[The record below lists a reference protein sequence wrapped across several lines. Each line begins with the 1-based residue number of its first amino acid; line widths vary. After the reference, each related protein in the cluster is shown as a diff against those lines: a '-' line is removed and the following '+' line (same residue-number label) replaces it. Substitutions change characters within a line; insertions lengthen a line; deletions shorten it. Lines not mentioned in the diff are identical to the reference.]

1 MTSSPTTGNAA
12 GSRFGRPRVA
22 VWLAAFAFWIR
33 LAGLSHDL
41 HLDQVY
47 HPDTPKQ
54 VRAVEEFLRG
64 QYLTVRDHPDYD
76 GYPLF
81 HSHLAEYLVR
91 AERAV
96 RRVVAWQT
104 IGPSAPAPEPLPVR
118 TIFWLM
124 RGMNALLG
132 AVSVALVFL
141 IGRRLGAATGWIA
154 ALGLMFSPLDF
165 TASHYAAGDTAAGF
179 FVLAAILF
187 SLRLS
192 ETGRFRDYAVAALC
206 VTAAFSSKY
215 HGGMAAASLVCGHF
229 ARWGFR
235 GGLVSAGAW
244 RRIAWTAAAAAA
256 GLLLTSPAFLVHP
269 SQSWKSLLAFFQWTA
284 DFGLSD
290 EVRALPWP
298 ARLWTGCL
306 ANWPVLARALGPIAF
321 AGVGLALVLR
331 VRSAWFW
338 IVAVVPLIH
347 LTLGVGGKPHLHAV
361 HHVPA
366 MGALFLLGAAGLTAA
381 GGLRPGL
388 RWVALV
394 LAGLAVARNAQWT
407 GREAFFFRHNDTRRL
422 AETWALGNRPRS
434 VELAAGRY
442 TFPGPER
449 PAQSVARIEVWSGRS
464 APQRPKVAPWFSI
477 ALDESPFTYFR
488 SRDQHFLASSNRWL
502 RAGARA
508 PFFNA
513 QPAERPDD
521 LIVVELPEWARTV
534 RSREIS
540 RTQPLY
546 ATVTHAMPLKRVWL
560 LARTGSD
567 PAHLDAR
574 LGGRAHSGILPANS
588 VQCIALEAPDSI
600 RLRSRSRFFYRWS
613 ASVRWGRARVTLAVT
628 PEEAGEWCF
637 RNGLWPEAAR
647 LLEGADA
654 EADPLRARMAALAR
668 RKAGLAADLPAFEP
682 LTAEHIAGIYGIHPA
697 LAAELPLLTI
707 RREDWTESGTD
718 GGVWTDRPVF
728 LPVGSRQWV
737 GPEWILSPGFYT
749 LEIPAGGPAHTW
761 DFLTSSDLPWT
772 PTPVRLEGDPERPAV
787 RRITLFVPP
796 DRCVLRLRLLGP
808 ALDPARLPEIRLTSS
823 WMDDARG
830 LGRWMEE
837 VPILGTSGPGF
848 FQGLEKAGAALAP
861 PTRSFPVSARFS
873 GGLFL
878 RRIRFQETVCA
889 PGGRLGVHLE
899 WDEATLP
906 RRPDRLAVWLHVLD
920 AQGRIVAQ
928 GDRPLWQDLRRAGF
942 AEGAP
947 RTWSFISLPADLPTG
962 VYSLRI
968 GVWNPVT
975 RRRLNILSSDWEF
988 DRKGIRWR
996 DLQVR
1001 G

>member
-12 GSRFGRPRVA
+12 GSRFSRPRVA
-22 VWLAAFAFWIR
+22 LWLAAFAFWIR

-41 HLDQVY
+41 HVGQIY

-81 HSHLAEYLVR
+81 HSHLAEMLVR

-96 RRVVAWQT
+96 RRAVAWQT
-104 IGPSAPAPEPLPVR
+104 IGPEAPAPEPLPVR

-124 RGMNALLG
+124 RGMNAFLG
-132 AVSVALVFL
+132 AASVALVFL

-154 ALGLMFSPLDF
+154 ALWMMVSPLDF

-187 SLRLS
+187 SLRIS
-192 ETGRFRDYAVAALC
+192 ETGRFRDYALAALC

-215 HGGMAAASLVCGHF
+215 HGGMAAASVACGHF

-235 GGLVSAGAW
+235 GGLASPGAW
-244 RRIAWTAAAAAA
+244 RRIAWTAVAAAA
-256 GLLLTSPAFLVHP
+256 GLLLTSPALLVHP
-269 SQSWKSLLAFFQWTA
+269 SQAWKNLIAFFQWTA

-298 ARLWTGCL
+298 ARFRTGCL
-306 ANWPVLARALGPIAF
+306 ANWPILARALGSIAV
-321 AGVGLALVLR
+321 AGVGLALLLR
-331 VRSAWFW
+331 ARSAWFW
-338 IVAVVPLIH
+338 IVSAVPLIH

-388 RWVALV
+388 RWVALALAV
-394 LAGLAVARNAQWT
+394 LAGARNAQWT

-422 AETWALGNRPRS
+422 AETWALGNRPHS
-434 VELAAGRY
+434 VDLDTGRY
-442 TFPGPER
+442 TFSAPER

-464 APQRPKVAPWFSI
+464 APVRSQVTPWFSI
-477 ALDESPFTYFR
+477 ALDGSPFTVFR
-488 SRDQHFLASSNRWL
+488 NRDQHFLVSSNRWL
-502 RAGARA
+502 RPGATA

-521 LIVVELPEWARTV
+521 LLVAELPEWTRTV
-534 RSREIS
+534 RSRAVA
-540 RTQPLY
+540 RDRPVR
-546 ATVTHAMPLKRVWL
+546 ATLTLDHRLDRAWL
-560 LARTGSD
+560 LVRTGSD
-567 PAHLDAR
+567 PARLDAR
-574 LGGRAHSGILPANS
+574 LGGRAHSGIVPANS
-588 VQCIALEAPDSI
+588 ARCVTLESPDAL
-600 RLRSRSRFFYRWS
+600 RLKSRDRFFYRWS
-613 ASVRWGRARVTLAVT
+613 ASVRWGHARLTLAVT
-628 PEEAGEWCF
+628 PGEAGEWCF
-637 RNGLWPEAAR
+637 RNGLWSEAAR
-647 LLEGADA
+647 LLEGAA
-654 EADPLRARMAALAR
+654 PEADPLRARMAALAR
-668 RKAGLAADLPAFEP
+668 RKAGLSADLPAFEL
-682 LTAEHIAGIYGIHPA
+682 LTAERIAEAYGIHPA
-697 LAAELPLLTI
+697 LAAHLPLLTI
-707 RREDWTESGTD
+707 RSEDWTESGTD

-728 LPVGSRQWV
+728 LPAGARQWI

-749 LEIPAGGPAHTW
+749 LEMPAGGPAHTW
-761 DFLTSSDLPWT
+761 DFLTAADLPWT
-772 PTPVRLEGDPERPAV
+772 PVPVRLEGDPERPAL
-787 RRITLFVPP
+787 RRVTFFVPR

-808 ALDPARLPEIRLTSS
+808 ALDPARRPEVRLTSS

-830 LGRWMEE
+830 LDRWLEE

-848 FQGLEKAGAALAP
+848 FQGLEKAGTELAP
-861 PTRSFPVSARFS
+861 PTRSFPVAARFS
-873 GGLFL
+873 GGLSL
-878 RRIRFQETVCA
+878 RAIHFQEADLA
-889 PGGRLGVHLE
+889 PGGRLGVQLE
-899 WDEATLP
+899 WDEPTLP

-928 GDRPLWQDLRRAGF
+928 GDRPLWPDLRRAGC
-942 AEGAP
+942 AAGTP
-947 RTWSFISLPADLPTG
+947 RRWSFISLPADLPPG
-962 VYSLRI
+962 AYSLRF
-968 GVWNPVT
+968 GVWNPAT
-975 RRRLNILSSDWEF
+975 RRRLNILSSEWES
-988 DRKGIRWR
+988 DRKGILWR
-996 DLQVR
+996 DLR
-1001 G
+1001 IRD